1 MKFRLLALSIALF
14 FAQSTYAQDSN
25 EEQIELTEEE
35 TILYLDSLDAMMNYE
50 YGEIDIDGGLAKL
63 KVPENYKYLNPEQSA
78 FVLTD
83 IWGNP
88 PSENLGMLLLKKES
102 PIAIGD
108 FSYAVEITY
117 SEEGYIEDEDAK
129 ELDYDD
135 LLDEMK
141 EDTKNASTERQKQGY
156 ESIELVRWASQPFYD
171 EVNKKLHWAKELK
184 FGEAEKNT
192 LNYEIRILGRK
203 GYLNLNVI
211 GDIDQL
217 SKVKKHADK
226 ILKSINFEEGN
237 RYSDFDPG
245 IDKIAALGIGGLIAG
260 KVLAKAGFFVLILK
274 FWKFIAIG
282 AVALFA
288 GLRKYF
294 GGKNK
299 D

>member
-1 MKFRLLALSIALF
+1 MKFRIITLSIALF
-14 FAQSTYAQDSN
+14 FTQTTFAQDLT

-35 TILYLDSLDAMMNYE
+35 TKLYLDSLDAIMNYE

-78 FVLTD
+78 FILTD

-88 PSENLGMLLLKKES
+88 PSENLGMLFLKKES
-102 PIAIGD
+102 PIAMGD

-129 ELDYDD
+129 ELDYED

-141 EDTKNASTERQKQGY
+141 EDTKNASTERVKQGY

-203 GYLNLNVI
+203 GYLNLNII
-211 GDIDQL
+211 GEIDQL

-294 GGKNK
+294 GGKDK